1 MIARL
6 EGVLIELAPT
16 RVVIDVQG
24 VGYEVLIPLSTFTEL
39 PDLGKVVALHV
50 HTNAR
55 ENALQLF
62 GFLTRAERAA
72 FELMLRA
79 NRVGPKL
86 AQTVV
91 SGIAPPALLAAI
103 RGGKTSVLLAV
114 PGIGAK
120 MAERILMEL
129 RDRGDELA
137 AVLSAAGSSDGLAER
152 EGREGDD
159 LATQTSVRDQTL
171 SALLNLGYPR
181 AHAERVLDTACEDAG
196 PDASIEALVR
206 SALKRLAK

>member
-62 GFLTRAERAA
+62 GFLTLAERAA

-91 SGIAPPALLAAI
+91 SGIAPAELLAAI
-103 RGGKTSVLLAV
+103 RGGKASVLLAV

-120 MAERILMEL
+120 MAERILVEL

-137 AVLSAAGSSDGLAER
+137 AVLSAARSSDGLGEL
-152 EGREGDD
+152 EGSLDD
-159 LATQTSVRDQTL
+159 DTTPTSVRDQTL

-181 AHAERVLDTACEDAG
+181 AHAERVLDAACDEAG

>member
-50 HTNAR
+50 HTHAR

-62 GFLTRAERAA
+62 GFLTLAERAS
-72 FELMLRA
+72 FELLLRA

-91 SGIAPPALLAAI
+91 SGIAPAELLAAI
-103 RGGKTSVLLAV
+103 RGGKASVLLAV

-120 MAERILMEL
+120 MAERILVEL
-129 RDRGDELA
+129 RDRGWA
-137 AVLSAAGSSDGLAER
+137 FSAR
-152 EGREGDD
+152 
-159 LATQTSVRDQTL
+159 TV
-171 SALLNLGYPR
+171 P
-181 AHAERVLDTACEDAG
+181 
-196 PDASIEALVR
+196 ASR
-206 SALKRLAK
+206 RP

>member
-16 RVVIDVQG
+16 RLVIDVQG

-62 GFLTRAERAA
+62 GFLTLPERAA
-72 FELMLRA
+72 FELLIHA

-86 AQTVV
+86 AQTIV
-91 SGIAPPALLAAI
+91 SGIAPAELLAAI
-103 RGGKTSVLLAV
+103 RGGNASVLRAV

-120 MAERILMEL
+120 MAERILVEL

-137 AVLSAAGSSDGLAER
+137 AALSSARSANGLEGSGSPNSDDMSAPIR
-152 EGREGDD
+152 
-159 LATQTSVRDQTL
+159 VRDQTL

-181 AHAERVLDTACEDAG
+181 AHAERVLDEACEDTG
-196 PDASIEALVR
+196 PEATLEDLVR